1 MQPDPQ
7 FRAET
12 ARGAE
17 VRTAERVSKIQRV
30 VSICEVHDTN
40 SHRGFGSA
48 SSVQRLGDCQVD
60 NCVRADVTT
69 VEIHELGAWT
79 LHQLNE
85 IILFDLER
93 RAALVTCSNRC

>member
-7 FRAET
+7 FRADT

-30 VSICEVHDTN
+30 ISIGEIHDTN
-40 SHRGFGSA
+40 SHRCFSSA
-48 SSVQRLGDCQVD
+48 SSVHRLGDCQVD
-60 NCVRADVTT
+60 NGVRANATT

-79 LHQLNE
+79 LHQVNE
-85 IILFDLER
+85 IILFNLER
-93 RAALVTCSNRC
+93 RAALVTCSKRC